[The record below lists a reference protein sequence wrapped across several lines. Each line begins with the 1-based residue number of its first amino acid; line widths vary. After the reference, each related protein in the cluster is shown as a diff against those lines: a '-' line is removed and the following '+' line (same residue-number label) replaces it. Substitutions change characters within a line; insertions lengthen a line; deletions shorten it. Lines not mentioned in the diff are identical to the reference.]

1 MVVVVVVG
9 GEGGGGRGRTLDRM
23 VLGIK
28 AGEWGGTAAAQ
39 PRKAGTSER
48 PLIPS
53 ELQLNYRKQ
62 AGK

>member
-1 MVVVVVVG
+1 MG
-9 GEGGGGRGRTLDRM
+9 GSGGWWGGRGGRTLDRM

-28 AGEWGGTAAAQ
+28 AGGRGGTAAAQ

>member
-1 MVVVVVVG
+1 MTVLMG
-9 GEGGGGRGRTLDRM
+9 GSGGGGGWWGGRTLDRL

-28 AGEWGGTAAAQ
+28 AGGTTAAE